1 MTFGNLRKLG
11 PGIFVCILAV
21 MTAQARAQGQ
31 PQGQTGTCVVQGHV
45 RDSGGRVVNDAA
57 VWLQWLPNR
66 ATEAASRAASRV
78 EPGTEFRALSRNVHT
93 DSVGVFRFSGL
104 REGAYSLRAEVNG
117 SNGATPDGVAI
128 VNSLQLVQN
137 ETKTIDL
144 VLEHPSSESLNSAS
158 SKTQRAP
165 HAGVQR
171 PDAQRPEFFDEPQF
185 TVAGVSQ
192 ATNSGGHGS
201 DTVLRN
207 SEALVRD
214 TASLSGEAS
223 AKEASGRIAS
233 ADEGGGRNMGTASSG
248 SATHNAAIDDS
259 RETGELVQ
267 EGAEIQAE
275 ILRYEQGYE
284 QVHGQAEGGK
294 VPGGSATSDKTGSE
308 QSPDAQARQKQ
319 AERYHRLAQIDER
332 LNNPLEA
339 VREYQ
344 RAAELAPSET
354 NIFDWASE
362 LLTHRALEPATEV
375 FAKGNTLYP
384 QSARLLIGLGV
395 AWYARGSYERA
406 AQYLARASDLA
417 PADATPY
424 LFMGKM
430 QGAEIVPS
438 QETVEKLARF
448 VQLSPASALANYYY
462 AVSLWKSKESAGALD
477 EASSAQIET
486 LLQKAI
492 QIDPKLGAADLQLGI
507 LYAQRGDYARAI
519 PAYRKAAE
527 VSPELDETHYRL
539 AQAYKR
545 TGDAA
550 DAEKELK
557 LHERLSKQA
566 KEKAERER
574 ADIQAFVITLRD
586 K

>member
-1 MTFGNLRKLG
+1 MTFGNLRKLW
-11 PGIFVCILAV
+11 PGIIVCILAV
-21 MTAQARAQGQ
+21 MTAQAQAQ
-31 PQGQTGTCVVQGHV
+31 PQAQTETCVVEGHV
-45 RDSGGRVVNDAA
+45 RDSSGRLVSDAA
-57 VWLQWLPNR
+57 VWLQWLPNT
-66 ATEAASRAASRV
+66 ATDAASR
-78 EPGTEFRALSRNVHT
+78 TESRALSRNVYS
-93 DSVGVFRFSGL
+93 DSAGVFRFSGL

-117 SNGATPDGVAI
+117 SNGTTPDGVAI
-128 VNSLQLVQN
+128 VNSLTLVRN
-137 ETKTIDL
+137 ETKAIDL
-144 VLEHPSSESLNSAS
+144 VLQHPSSESLNSPS

-165 HAGVQR
+165 HSGVQR

-214 TASLSGEAS
+214 TANLSGEAS
-223 AKEASGRIAS
+223 AKEASSRIAS
-233 ADEGGGRNMGTASSG
+233 AGEAGGRNAGTAGSG
-248 SATHNAAIDDS
+248 SATHNAANGVS
-259 RETGELVQ
+259 SETNELVASELVQ

-284 QVHGQAEGGK
+284 QGRQQAEGGK
-294 VPGGSATSDKTGSE
+294 VPGGSATADKTGSE
-308 QSPDAQARQKQ
+308 RISDARARQKQ
-319 AERYHRLAQIDER
+319 AELYHRLAQIDEK

-362 LLTHRALEPATEV
+362 LLTHRALEPATDV
-375 FAKGNTLYP
+375 FAKGNALHP

-395 AWYARGSYERA
+395 AWYARGSYDRA
-406 AQYLARASDLA
+406 AQSLARASDLA

-430 QGAEIVPS
+430 QSAEIVPS
-438 QETVEKLARF
+438 QKTVEKLARF

-462 AVSLWKSKESAGALD
+462 AVGLWKSKESAGALD

-492 QIDPKLGAADLQLGI
+492 QIDPKLGAAQLQLGI
-507 LYAQRGDYARAI
+507 LLAQRGDYARAI
-519 PAYRKAAE
+519 PAYQKAAE
-527 VSPELDETHYRL
+527 VSPELEETHYRL

-550 DAEKELK
+550 NAEKELQ
-557 LHERLSKQA
+557 LHEQLSKQA
-566 KEKAERER
+566 KEKTERER

>member
-1 MTFGNLRKLG
+1 MTFRNLRKFG
-11 PGIFVCILAV
+11 PGIVVCILAV
-21 MTAQARAQGQ
+21 MTAHARAQGQ
-31 PQGQTGTCVVQGHV
+31 PQVQTGMCVVEGHV
-45 RDSGGRVVNDAA
+45 RDSGGRVVSDAA
-57 VWLQWLPNR
+57 VWLQWLPKR
-66 ATEAASRAASRV
+66 ATAAASRAESGM
-78 EPGTEFRALSRNVHT
+78 ESQSLSRNVHT
-93 DSVGVFRFSGL
+93 DSAGVFRFSGL
-104 REGAYSLRAEVNG
+104 REGAYSLRAEVGG
-117 SNGATPDGVAI
+117 SNGAAPDGVAT
-128 VNSLQLVQN
+128 VNLLQLSRN

-144 VLEHPSSESLNSAS
+144 VLEHPSSGSLNSPS
-158 SKTQRAP
+158 SKTQIAL
-165 HAGVQR
+165 HTGVQR

-214 TASLSGEAS
+214 TANLSGEAS
-223 AKEASGRIAS
+223 AQEASGRIAS
-233 ADEGGGRNMGTASSG
+233 ADKADGRDVGNAGSG
-248 SATHNAAIDDS
+248 SATRDAAIDDS
-259 RETGELVQ
+259 RETSELVQ

-284 QVHGQAEGGK
+284 QAEGGMA
-294 VPGGSATSDKTGSE
+294 PGGVPAAGKTGGDQVS
-308 QSPDAQARQKQ
+308 DARARQKQ
-319 AERYHRLAQIDER
+319 AERYHRLAQIDEK

-354 NIFDWASE
+354 TIFDWASE

-375 FAKGNTLYP
+375 FAKGSTLYP
-384 QSARLLIGLGV
+384 KSARLLIGLGV

-406 AQYLARASDLA
+406 AQYMARASDLA

-430 QGAEIVPS
+430 QSAEIVPS

-462 AVSLWKSKESAGALD
+462 AVGLWKSNESAGALD

-507 LYAQRGDYARAI
+507 LYAQRGDYSRAI
-519 PAYRKAAE
+519 PAYRKAIE
-527 VSPELDETHYRL
+527 VSPELEEAHYRL

-545 TGDAA
+545 TGDAT

-557 LHERLSKQA
+557 LHEQLSKQA